1 MKKSTLLILL
11 ATIMMSITSCR
22 NEVNEKLDKQSTE
35 AVEQSTEAVEQSTDV
50 VEQSVSENL
59 PNFQYTIESDE
70 KTFNDFQNYIFA
82 SQAIIENYDPLYIE
96 ILNYMSNKY
105 QQLNSDRNTVC
116 LAEPVVLKIDESNNT
131 AVIMDNTTRWSMND
145 TLATAEDAQPTIGLI
160 SFEKQEDKEYT
171 FKITDYI
178 ETITDVDASRL
189 LAKNDIDFNKIKEQ
203 REDPFFQNSCFLS
216 RLEILRAYRDTN
228 GLEYNVV
235 DYFGNL
241 VDIDKSLVDF
251 TLTAVTTTDNVKTV
265 AFKPCVD
272 TDFNNKIIYQ
282 PVEYIEDIQYF
293 DYTFTDG
300 DELDTSNIPYIAYER
315 DLNNKI
321 VKLETTI
328 NDQYHKELESDTI
341 GYLTANQHKADSS
354 IENESTSIKANLYY
368 DGDKVTKI
376 ESIMDISDYYLGNEP
391 EDITKFD

>member
-11 ATIMMSITSCR
+11 ATIMMSITSCG

-35 AVEQSTEAVEQSTDV
+35 AVEQSTEA

-105 QQLNSDRNTVC
+105 QQLNSDKNTVC
-116 LAEPVVLKIDESNNT
+116 IAEPVVLKIDESNNT
-131 AVIMDNTTRWSMND
+131 AVILDNTTRWSIDD
-145 TLATAEDAQPTIGLI
+145 TLATAEDVQSTIGLI
-160 SFEKQEDKEYT
+160 SFDKQGDKEYT

-216 RLEILRAYRDTN
+216 RLEILRAYRDAN

-251 TLTAVTTTDNVKTV
+251 ILKAVTTTDNIKTV

-272 TDFNNKIIYQ
+272 ADFNNKIIYQ
-282 PVEYIEDIQYF
+282 PVEYIDDIQYF

-300 DELDTSNIPYIAYER
+300 DELDTSNIIYITYER

-321 VKLETTI
+321 VKVETTI
-328 NDQYHKELESDTI
+328 NDQYHKELENDPT

-354 IENESTSIKANLYY
+354 IENENTFLKANLYY